1 MNGSTIK
8 SVIES
13 GKELK
18 LTGNDLHF
26 KHVFKNTKN
35 EKVIVI
41 MNAIFEKYYN
51 LMLDHAITV
60 TLTDEDYF
68 KYRFKPR
75 VMSTDLYGTPELH
88 FLLLRLNH
96 MVSVTQFDVKELRVF
111 SPEIVKILNEI
122 TIHEYDNYVDNE
134 VTIIKKLQ
142 E

>member
-60 TLTDEDYF
+60 ALTDEDYF

-134 VTIIKKLQ
+134 VAIIKKLQ

>member
-134 VTIIKKLQ
+134 VAIIKKLQ

>member
-8 SVIES
+8 SVIEA

-35 EKVIVI
+35 ENIVVI
-41 MNAIFEKYYN
+41 MNAIFERYYN
-51 LMLDHAITV
+51 LMLDHSVLV
-60 TLTDEDYF
+60 TLTDDDYF

-111 SPEIVKILNEI
+111 SPDIVNILNEI

-134 VTIIKKLQ
+134 VSVIKKLQ